1 MAATDS
7 KESSMKA
14 AFTLA
19 FLSAFLLAPAHG
31 GEIEIG
37 TGLVC
42 NTQKQ
47 VREYLAFNEAEP
59 QTAVRAVNDE
69 ERDPTACGMANLA
82 FVRGHNALT
91 VRTKDATFQIADI
104 LVIGVV
110 TDDGIE
116 SVAPSVQFFLFR
128 IDERRA

>member
-1 MAATDS
+1 
-7 KESSMKA
+7 MKA
-14 AFTLA
+14 ALKLA
-19 FLSAFLLAPAHG
+19 FLSVLLVAPARG
-31 GEIEIG
+31 AEIEIG

-47 VREYLAFNEAEP
+47 VQEFLAFNEADP

-69 ERDPTACGMANLA
+69 ERDPTACGVANLA
-82 FVRGHNALT
+82 FVRGHNAVT
-91 VRTKDATFQIADI
+91 VRTKDATFQITNI

-110 TDDGIE
+110 SDDGIN
-116 SVAPSVQFFLFR
+116 SVVPSVQFFLSK